1 MKWRRASNGALSVLR
16 KSIASYAITWL
27 GSCLR
32 SRDEP
37 IEWEALI
44 YAKDEDSKMAG
55 SILKFAAALVVLL
68 APFGA
73 CAAIGDFTG
82 TSSPTVIVPQTTP
95 APQTPA
101 YPTPPIGTYGA
112 GVFVPQAPRTL
123 RNHTVAPRVVAPA
136 YH

>member
-1 MKWRRASNGALSVLR
+1 
-16 KSIASYAITWL
+16 
-27 GSCLR
+27 
-32 SRDEP
+32 
-37 IEWEALI
+37 
-44 YAKDEDSKMAG
+44 MAG
-55 SILKFAAALVVLL
+55 GILKFGTVLVVLL

-73 CAAIGDFTG
+73 WAAIGDFTG

-112 GVFVPQAPRTL
+112 GAFVPQAPRTL